1 MNDLFSMYA
10 KYFGKLTFLTLRY
23 AHILIRNMFSENFG
37 YVLNGLLYISTCTFR
52 KSIFGPGFSNE
63 NGQHLKN

>member
-23 AHILIRNMFSENFG
+23 AHILRDKKYVFG
-37 YVLNGLLYISTCTFR
+37 KLWVCTKQFTIY
-52 KSIFGPGFSNE
+52 KYMYF
-63 NGQHLKN
+63 